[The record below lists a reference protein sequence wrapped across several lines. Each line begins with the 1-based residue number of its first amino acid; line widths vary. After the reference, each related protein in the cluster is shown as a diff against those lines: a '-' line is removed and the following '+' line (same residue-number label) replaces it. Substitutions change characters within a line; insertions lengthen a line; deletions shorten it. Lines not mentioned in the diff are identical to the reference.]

1 MPHIANQ
8 GPNAAIATT
17 TTTVNSTMVPTMN
30 NNYYPQPNGNHASEM
45 SLLTPN
51 IYEYKSN
58 VIENQGGNDFG
69 YFSSRAAVSVP
80 SSRIDSYNSNNSNT
94 FEEEIERFTKEH
106 DSNVIPIHG
115 FNHHQEQFDNHSTI
129 DNLACHM
136 AVPQLQ
142 QQPMPTLPQQTAA
155 LPLPPQQQQPVPQQ
169 GMQFYDTNQRVP

>member
-1 MPHIANQ
+1 MSADYHAKMQQMLFNRYTNPTPNVAQEANVPHIANQ

-94 FEEEIERFTKEH
+94 LRKKLSGLPRNMTLMSYLFMDLTITK
-106 DSNVIPIHG
+106 N
-115 FNHHQEQFDNHSTI
+115 NSTI
-129 DNLACHM
+129 IL
-136 AVPQLQ
+136 
-142 QQPMPTLPQQTAA
+142 
-155 LPLPPQQQQPVPQQ
+155 
-169 GMQFYDTNQRVP
+169 R